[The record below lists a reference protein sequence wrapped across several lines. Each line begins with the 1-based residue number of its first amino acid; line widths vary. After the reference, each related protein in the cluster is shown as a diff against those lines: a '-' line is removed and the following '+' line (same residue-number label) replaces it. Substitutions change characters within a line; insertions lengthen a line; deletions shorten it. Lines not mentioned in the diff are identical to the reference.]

1 MNNHKDSIS
10 SAGQE
15 QERPVKILLVD
26 DEDDARVTLAELL
39 EINEFSVTATDSGV
53 NALKLLQE
61 QSFDLVISDL
71 FMPGL
76 DGISLAKAIK
86 EKELNVPVVVMTGF
100 ASIETAVESMK
111 AGAADYINKPF
122 NLDHIKIVINR
133 TLETKRL
140 QQKAQER
147 EYYENLSNIDA
158 LTELNNYRYF
168 RMVLE
173 IEMERQKRYKRPL
186 SLMMIDIDDFKICND
201 TCGHLVGDTVL
212 KQIAL
217 LIKKMTRSCDY
228 AVRYGGEEF
237 AMILPETTKQEAAIV
252 AERVRSAVE
261 RFTFDTG
268 NQGSRKKITITL
280 GLASFPEDGL
290 DQRSL
295 IEKADHHLDR
305 GKASGKNQ
313 VCLSDADEAAFDATQ
328 KHL

>member
-1 MNNHKDSIS
+1 MNNNKNSIPS
-10 SAGQE
+10 TGQE
-15 QERPVKILLVD
+15 QEGPVKILLVD
-26 DEDDARVTLAELL
+26 DEEDARVTLAELL
-39 EINEFSVTATDSGV
+39 EMNEFCVAATDSGV

-76 DGISLAKAIK
+76 DGIALAKTIK
-86 EKELNVPVVVMTGF
+86 EKAINVPVVVMTGF

-147 EYYENLSNIDA
+147 EYYENISNIDA

-201 TCGHLVGDTVL
+201 TYGHLVGDTVL
-212 KQIAL
+212 KQIAS
-217 LIKKMTRSCDY
+217 LIKKMTRGCDY
-228 AVRYGGEEF
+228 TVRYGGEEF
-237 AMILPETTKQEAAIV
+237 AVILPETTKQEAAIV

-261 RFTFDTG
+261 GSSFDTG
-268 NQGSRKKITITL
+268 NKGNRKKITITI
-280 GLASFPEDGL
+280 GIASFPEDG
-290 DQRSL
+290 QEQQSL
-295 IEKADHHLDR
+295 IEKADLHLYR
-305 GKASGKNQ
+305 GKVSGKNR
-313 VCLSDADEAAFDATQ
+313 VCISDADDPSLDTTQ
-328 KHL
+328 KLE